1 MKSLNP
7 WVFFPPLIFLAATVV
22 FSLSNAEHFL
32 RLMNIANAWV
42 LERFGWLFSWATLA
56 FLLILAMVYFS
67 PLAKVRIGGSHAE
80 PILSKWRWFAITLCT
95 TVATG
100 ILFWG
105 PAEPLYHLNE
115 PPAGLGFTPGDSKAR
130 QFAMST
136 MFMHWTLTPYGI
148 YTIAGLVFALS
159 YYNLRQPFSL
169 GALLYPVLG
178 RRAHGLIGTFTDII
192 CLYGLVAG
200 MAASLGTG
208 ILTLMG
214 GMNIVLG
221 IPPSSFLLA
230 IIGLAIVVTFVISA
244 ASGLMRGIRVLSDYN
259 IKAFMGLAI
268 FIFLAGPTLL
278 LLKMGWAGLVDYVY
292 HFLPRSLNIQTGID
306 KEWQNSWTI
315 FYWANWLAW
324 TPITALFLGQL
335 ARGYTVRDYIHY
347 NLLWPAL
354 FGGVWMMIF
363 GGTSM
368 AMDQAG
374 DGFLYQIL
382 SDKGEQNVIF
392 SILGELPLGG
402 ILSVVFLFI
411 VFVSYVTAADSNTS
425 AMSGMSTHGISPEN
439 PEAPLWIKV
448 VWGSLIGIIAWVMI
462 TYAGVDGIRM
472 LSVLGGFPALF
483 LVLLVSVG
491 ILHLVFRRAE
501 LFPPEKSGS
510 ASPVG
515 EE

>member
-1 MKSLNP
+1 
-7 WVFFPPLIFLAATVV
+7 
-22 FSLSNAEHFL
+22 
-32 RLMNIANAWV
+32 
-42 LERFGWLFSWATLA
+42 
-56 FLLILAMVYFS
+56 
-67 PLAKVRIGGSHAE
+67 
-80 PILSKWRWFAITLCT
+80 
-95 TVATG
+95 
-100 ILFWG
+100 
-105 PAEPLYHLNE
+105 
-115 PPAGLGFTPGDSKAR
+115 
-130 QFAMST
+130 
-136 MFMHWTLTPYGI
+136 
-148 YTIAGLVFALS
+148 
-159 YYNLRQPFSL
+159 
-169 GALLYPVLG
+169 
-178 RRAHGLIGTFTDII
+178 
-192 CLYGLVAG
+192 

-221 IPPSSFLLA
+221 IPVSSFLLG
-230 IIGLAIVVTFVISA
+230 IIGLAVVVTFVISA

-259 IKAFMGLAI
+259 VKAFMVLAI
-268 FIFLAGPTLL
+268 FIFLAGPSLV
-278 LLKMGWAGLVDYVY
+278 LLKMGWSGLMDYVY
-292 HFLPRSLNIQTGID
+292 HFFPRSLNIQTGID

-347 NLLWPAL
+347 ILLWPSL

-368 AMDQAG
+368 NLDQQG

-382 SDKGEQNVIF
+382 REEGEQNVIF
-392 SILGELPLGG
+392 SIMGELPLGN

-425 AMSGMSTHGISPEN
+425 AMSGMSTYGISPEN

-448 VWGSLIGIIAWVMI
+448 IWGSLIGIIAWVMI

-491 ILHLVFRRAE
+491 ILRL
-501 LFPPEKSGS
+501 LFWRSQLLQKEEPESTSTEGGQ
-510 ASPVG
+510 A
-515 EE
+515 